1 MCISKICNAAI
12 LGVAG
17 VKLVRSR
24 RRVKVKSGESSI
36 CVSYDGVCI
45 KICNAGG
52 YIGGSR
58 SHQVKYRKD
67 YEKGSTLQE
76 KDKGEKYICVI

>member
-1 MCISKICNAAI
+1 M
-12 LGVAG
+12 
-17 VKLVRSR
+17 
-24 RRVKVKSGESSI
+24 KSGERSI

-58 SHQVKYRKD
+58 SHQVKYKKD